1 MMEKQNETLKT
12 LEVTRQLIETLR
24 GTIESLQLNLSQERD
39 DNEGLALTV
48 EALQADNEK
57 LQEKIFQMESLL
69 QEEKESQAEA
79 GENQET
85 LRGLEKK
92 LGFYYQDV
100 KKMNPKQLNVEDG
113 ETLYNILDYTFKAL
127 KKAGLKLLPFAA
139 MPYKEAWRFLNA

>member
-1 MMEKQNETLKT
+1 MMEKQYETLKT

-39 DNEGLALTV
+39 DNEGLVLTV

-69 QEEKESQAEA
+69 QEEKEFQAEA

-127 KKAGLKLLPFAA
+127 KKAGLKL
-139 MPYKEAWRFLNA
+139 

>member
-1 MMEKQNETLKT
+1 MMEKQYETLKT
-12 LEVTRQLIETLR
+12 LEVTTQLIETLR

-39 DNEGLALTV
+39 DNEGLVLTV

-127 KKAGLKLLPFAA
+127 KKAGLKL
-139 MPYKEAWRFLNA
+139 

>member
-1 MMEKQNETLKT
+1 MMEKQYETLKT

-92 LGFYYQDV
+92 LGFYYQDI

-127 KKAGLKLLPFAA
+127 KKAGLKL
-139 MPYKEAWRFLNA
+139 

>member
-48 EALQADNEK
+48 EALQVDNEK

-92 LGFYYQDV
+92 LGFYYQDI

-127 KKAGLKLLPFAA
+127 KKAGLRL
-139 MPYKEAWRFLNA
+139 

>member
-1 MMEKQNETLKT
+1 MEKQNETLKT

-127 KKAGLKLLPFAA
+127 KKAGLKL
-139 MPYKEAWRFLNA
+139 

>member
-12 LEVTRQLIETLR
+12 LEVTTQLIETLR
-24 GTIESLQLNLSQERD
+24 GTIGSLQLNLSQERD
-39 DNEGLALTV
+39 DNEGLVLTV

-127 KKAGLKLLPFAA
+127 KKAGLKL
-139 MPYKEAWRFLNA
+139 

>member
-1 MMEKQNETLKT
+1 MEKQNETLKT

-57 LQEKIFQMESLL
+57 LQEKIFQMELLL

-92 LGFYYQDV
+92 LGFYYQDI

-127 KKAGLKLLPFAA
+127 KKAGLKL
-139 MPYKEAWRFLNA
+139 

>member
-1 MMEKQNETLKT
+1 MEKQNETLKT

-39 DNEGLALTV
+39 DNEGLVLTV

-69 QEEKESQAEA
+69 QEEKEFQAEA

-127 KKAGLKLLPFAA
+127 KKAGLKL
-139 MPYKEAWRFLNA
+139 

>member
-127 KKAGLKLLPFAA
+127 KKAGLKL
-139 MPYKEAWRFLNA
+139 

>member
-1 MMEKQNETLKT
+1 MMEKQYETLKT

-85 LRGLEKK
+85 LKGLEKK

-127 KKAGLKLLPFAA
+127 KKAGLKL
-139 MPYKEAWRFLNA
+139 

>member
-1 MMEKQNETLKT
+1 MEKQNETLKT

-92 LGFYYQDV
+92 LGFYYQDI

-127 KKAGLKLLPFAA
+127 KKAGLRL
-139 MPYKEAWRFLNA
+139 

>member
-1 MMEKQNETLKT
+1 MEKQYETLKT

-92 LGFYYQDV
+92 LGFYYQDI

-127 KKAGLKLLPFAA
+127 KKAGLKL
-139 MPYKEAWRFLNA
+139 

>member
-1 MMEKQNETLKT
+1 MMEKQYETLKT

-127 KKAGLKLLPFAA
+127 KKAGLKL
-139 MPYKEAWRFLNA
+139 

>member
-1 MMEKQNETLKT
+1 MEKQNETLKT

-92 LGFYYQDV
+92 LGFYYQDI

-127 KKAGLKLLPFAA
+127 KKAGLKL
-139 MPYKEAWRFLNA
+139 

>member
-92 LGFYYQDV
+92 LGFYYQDI

-127 KKAGLKLLPFAA
+127 KKAGLKL
-139 MPYKEAWRFLNA
+139 

>member
-24 GTIESLQLNLSQERD
+24 GTIESLQLNLSPERD
-39 DNEGLALTV
+39 DKEGLALTV
-48 EALQADNEK
+48 EALQSDNEK

-127 KKAGLKLLPFAA
+127 KKAGLKL
-139 MPYKEAWRFLNA
+139 

>member
-1 MMEKQNETLKT
+1 MMEKQYETLKT

-39 DNEGLALTV
+39 DNEGLVLTV

-127 KKAGLKLLPFAA
+127 KKAGLKL
-139 MPYKEAWRFLNA
+139 

>member
-1 MMEKQNETLKT
+1 MEKQNETLKT
-12 LEVTRQLIETLR
+12 LEVTTQLIETLR

-39 DNEGLALTV
+39 DNEGLVLTV

-127 KKAGLKLLPFAA
+127 KKAGLKL
-139 MPYKEAWRFLNA
+139 

>member
-12 LEVTRQLIETLR
+12 LEVTTQLIETLR

-39 DNEGLALTV
+39 DNEGLVLTV

-69 QEEKESQAEA
+69 QEEKEFQAEA

-127 KKAGLKLLPFAA
+127 KKAGLKL
-139 MPYKEAWRFLNA
+139 

>member
-1 MMEKQNETLKT
+1 MEKQNETLKT
-12 LEVTRQLIETLR
+12 LEVTTQLIETLR

-39 DNEGLALTV
+39 DNEGLVLTV

-69 QEEKESQAEA
+69 QEEKEFQAEA

-127 KKAGLKLLPFAA
+127 KKAGLKL
-139 MPYKEAWRFLNA
+139 

>member
-12 LEVTRQLIETLR
+12 LEVTTQLIETLR

-39 DNEGLALTV
+39 DNEGLVLTV

-127 KKAGLKLLPFAA
+127 KKAGLKL
-139 MPYKEAWRFLNA
+139 

>member
-12 LEVTRQLIETLR
+12 LEVTTQLIETLR

-39 DNEGLALTV
+39 DNEGLVLTV

-85 LRGLEKK
+85 LKGLEKK

-127 KKAGLKLLPFAA
+127 KKAGLKL
-139 MPYKEAWRFLNA
+139 

>member
-1 MMEKQNETLKT
+1 MEKQNETLKT

-24 GTIESLQLNLSQERD
+24 GTIESLQLNLSQEQD

-127 KKAGLKLLPFAA
+127 KKAGLKL
-139 MPYKEAWRFLNA
+139 

>member
-1 MMEKQNETLKT
+1 MEKQYETLKT

-39 DNEGLALTV
+39 DNEGLVLTV

-69 QEEKESQAEA
+69 QEEKEFQAEA

-127 KKAGLKLLPFAA
+127 KKAGLKL
-139 MPYKEAWRFLNA
+139 

>member
-1 MMEKQNETLKT
+1 MEKQNETLKT
-12 LEVTRQLIETLR
+12 LEVTTQLIETLR

-39 DNEGLALTV
+39 DNEGLVLTV

-85 LRGLEKK
+85 LKGLEKK

-127 KKAGLKLLPFAA
+127 KKAGLKL
-139 MPYKEAWRFLNA
+139 

>member
-12 LEVTRQLIETLR
+12 LEVTTQLIETLR

-92 LGFYYQDV
+92 LGFYYQDI

-127 KKAGLKLLPFAA
+127 KKAGLKL
-139 MPYKEAWRFLNA
+139 